1 MRSNVCRA
9 ARRIHSFPRLSLS
22 AADRRRSFEQQKVV
36 RFPVCVAESRE
47 YLAGQQHPLTTVS
60 RCRRF
65 QPSTAPCPML
75 IVTPSFS
82 RGAPPHALWRGA
94 PLAQAPRTSSSRP
107 RSAWGTS
114 ISPPPSVREPFAHIY
129 PEDRVATGLV
139 TAHRAFAAGS
149 TMDLQRNRR
158 IQSTSTPNDYIEFCS
173 FTWEF
178 APIGPSAARIDL
190 KLEFELLAAEH
201 AILWDRLQDRILA
214 EYLNCFQ

>member
-1 MRSNVCRA
+1 MECWRKDRALPHGDHNRAGRLSTRRALGEANMRSNVCRA

-139 TAHRAFAAGS
+139 TA
-149 TMDLQRNRR
+149 L
-158 IQSTSTPNDYIEFCS
+158 P
-173 FTWEF
+173 
-178 APIGPSAARIDL
+178 
-190 KLEFELLAAEH
+190 
-201 AILWDRLQDRILA
+201 RLR
-214 EYLNCFQ
+214 